1 MKNSGSARL
10 SRRQA
15 ISVLGAGAGSG
26 LLLAATPVSSLLAA
40 TWRSTGSTATKG
52 AFGKSAIPQ
61 AGAIIRTIFAD
72 LSPEEL
78 ARGRTLFHEHL
89 SAAYSRTE
97 LQPVLPPPSSADT
110 GPVIEDVRAAAR
122 DGVTCIVDGG
132 HPDMGRNMEHL
143 RQISRETGVH
153 VVASGGYYRQSTYP
167 LEISAQSEDQIAADL
182 AAEAAT
188 FRYGAFGEIG
198 QMPDLPD
205 FTPDERKMFRA
216 VGKAHILI
224 GLPIFTHSPYGTGPN
239 VPREIGL
246 RQLDLLESVGVD
258 PQHVTIGHACCLDEP
273 SAEIIKQVAMRGAY
287 VGFDRLTGGR
297 VADPQK
303 VETIMAFLEAG
314 YGNKLLLSSDRRREF
329 NRTTSVFVPKLLA
342 AGVDAETVRTV
353 LVDNPARFLAFLP
366 KEAA

>member
-1 MKNSGSARL
+1 MKNSSRAVL

-40 TWRSTGSTATKG
+40 TWQNAGSMATKQ
-52 AFGKSAIPQ
+52 S
-61 AGAIIRTIFAD
+61 AIIRTIFTD
-72 LSPEEL
+72 LPPEEL
-78 ARGRTLFHEHL
+78 ATGSTLFHEHL

-97 LQPVLPPPSSADT
+97 LQPTLPPPNSADP
-110 GPVIEDVRAAAR
+110 GPVIEDVRAAVQG
-122 DGVTCIVDGG
+122 GVTCIVDGG

-167 LEISAQSEDQIAADL
+167 LEISSQSEDQIATDL
-182 AAEAAT
+182 AAEATAL
-188 FRYGAFGEIG
+188 RYGAFGEIG
-198 QMPDLPD
+198 QMPDMTD
-205 FTPDERKMFRA
+205 FTTDERKVFRA
-216 VGKAHILI
+216 VGKAHVLT

-258 PQHVTIGHACCLDEP
+258 PQHVTIGHVCCLDDP
-273 SAEIIKQVAMRGAY
+273 SAEIIKQVAMRGAF
-287 VGFDRLTGGR
+287 VGFDRVTGGR
-297 VADPQK
+297 VEDSQK

-314 YGNKLLLSSDRRREF
+314 YGDKLLLSTDLRREF
-329 NRTTSVFVPKLLA
+329 NRTISVFVPKLLA
-342 AGVDAETVRTV
+342 AGVDQETIRTV
-353 LVDNPARFLAFLP
+353 LADNPARFLAFLP
-366 KEAA
+366 REAASA